1 MAQWNA
7 PSLLLPLI
15 PRPSF
20 AVLSVADGTR
30 SDKFS
35 RTKFVR

>member
-7 PSLLLPLI
+7 PPLVLPLI
-15 PRPSF
+15 PRHSF
-20 AVLSVADGTR
+20 AVLSVADGTPF
-30 SDKFS
+30 SKFS